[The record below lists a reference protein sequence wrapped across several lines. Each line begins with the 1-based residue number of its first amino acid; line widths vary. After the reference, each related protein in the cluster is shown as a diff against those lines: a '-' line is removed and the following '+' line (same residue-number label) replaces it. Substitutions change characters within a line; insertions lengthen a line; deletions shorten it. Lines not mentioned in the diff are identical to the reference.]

1 MSRPSEME
9 IVDQQIHDSDRDKF
23 CTGKA
28 TVQDYCKEMV
38 QDQCKGLQLLSLD
51 DSIKEVSAE
60 DLDERSDPQVLAQR
74 LQKLEGLSVVEET
87 NRSIQ
92 FDPGEKPS
100 KIILETWGVTAQNVS
115 DFTRYCGTLGSP
127 FLFFKSF
134 QLTDN
139 ANDLSLC
146 LVMVDACNFASLSSR
161 DVTFECGRTY
171 VCALCVVAA
180 HGLAGIMHVL
190 VNIVLKP
197 NEAEGVKSTLRYVS
211 SNRFPSGNY
220 PASEQD
226 KRQDVLVHWCHG
238 APGIALTLVKA
249 VEVFGDDE
257 FLEAVVD
264 ATEVKTVKLQSIDIK
279 NESLDDMKQKSEII
293 LGKQDVI
300 ELAQH
305 SKVVSVFTRTISC
318 AGLKPT
324 IAAIEA
330 NTEIALAS
338 RETLIDGWS
347 DMLLLMLYTMSWS
360 KRIYMK
366 GSIVVLV
373 RNIDK
378 CSLMIILACTWYGK
392 PVIINLNE
400 LLCDL
405 YRFRLLLMDKVYIDY
420 ALEKLNYLKEC
431 RYEPL
436 VWLYEEYPP
445 DDPYLVVGVGE
456 RSLIANLSAANCYK
470 SEHLKKPENWAL
482 VKKAKYLY
490 IAGFCL
496 TVSPNS
502 IQLVAEHTAAKNK
515 VFSMNLSVPFLG
527 EFFKDVQVKALP
539 YVDFVFGNETEARTF
554 SKVRGWET
562 DDVAEI
568 SLKIS
573 QWPKASRTHKR
584 ITVISQDID
593 ALSMKNELIE
603 DERLIVAVK
612 KLWSRAGKDTSLEDQ
627 WILDKG
633 LKTEIETLGSIRHK
647 NIIKLYS
654 YFASF
659 NCKQLVYEYML
670 NGILW
675 DALHKGWLLLDW
687 PIRYQI
693 ALGVV
698 KGLSYPKLMER
709 KELVLGRLLLNLED
723 KVLFP
728 GDGNVINWDERAR
741 DWNHSR

>member
-9 IVDQQIHDSDRDKF
+9 SDDQQIHDSDRDKF
-23 CTGKA
+23 CTGKE
-28 TVQDYCKEMV
+28 TVQDYFEEMVQDQCKGLQMV

-51 DSIKEVSAE
+51 DSFKEVNAE
-60 DLDERSDPQVLAQR
+60 DLDQKSDPQVLAQK
-74 LQKLEGLSVVEET
+74 LQKLEGWSVVEET

-92 FDPGEKPS
+92 FDPGGKPS
-100 KIILETWGVTAQNVS
+100 KITLETWGVTAQNFS

-134 QLTDN
+134 RLTDN

-161 DVTFECGRTY
+161 DVTFECGRTD
-171 VCALCVVAA
+171 VCALCVVAV

-190 VNIVLKP
+190 VNMVLKP
-197 NEAEGVKSTLRYVS
+197 DEAKGVKSTLRYAS

-220 PASEQD
+220 PASEED
-226 KRQDVLVHWCHG
+226 RRQDVLVHWCHG
-238 APGIALTLVKA
+238 AMELALTLVKA
-249 VEVFGDDE
+249 AEIFGDDE
-257 FLEAVVD
+257 FLEAAVD
-264 ATEVKTVKLQSIDIK
+264 AAEVKSVKLQSIDMK
-279 NESLDDMKQKSEII
+279 NESLDDMEQKPEII

-300 ELAQH
+300 ELAN
-305 SKVVSVFTRTISC
+305 VVSVVTRTISC

-338 RETLIDGWS
+338 RETLID
-347 DMLLLMLYTMSWS
+347 
-360 KRIYMK
+360 
-366 GSIVVLV
+366 
-373 RNIDK
+373 
-378 CSLMIILACTWYGK
+378 
-392 PVIINLNE
+392 
-400 LLCDL
+400 
-405 YRFRLLLMDKVYIDY
+405 VYIDY

-431 RYEPL
+431 CYEPW
-436 VWLYEEYPP
+436 VWLYEEYPH
-445 DDPYLVVGVGE
+445 DDPYLVVGIGE

-470 SEHLKKPENWAL
+470 SGQLMKPENWAL
-482 VKKAKYLY
+482 VEKAKYLY
-490 IAGFCL
+490 IAGLCL
-496 TVSPNS
+496 TVSPDS
-502 IQLVAEHTAAKNK
+502 IQLVAEHIAAKNK
-515 VFSMNLSVPFLG
+515 VFSMNFSAPFIG
-527 EFFKDVQVKALP
+527 EFFEDVQVKALLH
-539 YVDFVFGNETEARTF
+539 VDFVFGNETETRTF
-554 SKVRGWET
+554 SKIRGWET

-568 SLKIS
+568 ALKIS

-584 ITVISQDID
+584 ITVNSQDID

-612 KLWSRAGKDTSLEDQ
+612 KLRSRTEKDTSLEDQ
-627 WILDKG
+627 WTLDKG
-633 LKTEIETLGSIRHK
+633 LKTEVETLGSIRHK

-659 NCKQLVYEYML
+659 NCKLLVYEYML

-687 PIRYQI
+687 LIRYQI

-698 KGLSYPKLMER
+698 KGLSYPNLMER

-728 GDGNVINWDERAR
+728 RDGNVMNWDERAR
-741 DWNHSR
+741 DWNHSQ

>member
-1 MSRPSEME
+1 
-9 IVDQQIHDSDRDKF
+9 
-23 CTGKA
+23 
-28 TVQDYCKEMV
+28 
-38 QDQCKGLQLLSLD
+38 
-51 DSIKEVSAE
+51 
-60 DLDERSDPQVLAQR
+60 
-74 LQKLEGLSVVEET
+74 
-87 NRSIQ
+87 
-92 FDPGEKPS
+92 
-100 KIILETWGVTAQNVS
+100 
-115 DFTRYCGTLGSP
+115 
-127 FLFFKSF
+127 
-134 QLTDN
+134 
-139 ANDLSLC
+139 
-146 LVMVDACNFASLSSR
+146 MVDACNFASLSSR
-161 DVTFECGRTY
+161 DVTFECGRTD
-171 VCALCVVAA
+171 VCALCAVVA

-190 VNIVLKP
+190 VNMVLKP
-197 NEAEGVKSTLRYVS
+197 DEAEGVKSTLRYVS
-211 SNRFPSGNY
+211 SNRFPSENY

-226 KRQDVLVHWCHG
+226 RRQDVLVHWCHG
-238 APGIALTLVKA
+238 AMELALTLVKA
-249 VEVFGDDE
+249 AEVFGDDE
-257 FLEAVVD
+257 FLEAAVD
-264 ATEVKTVKLQSIDIK
+264 AAEVKIVKLQSIDIK
-279 NESLDDMKQKSEII
+279 NESLDDMEQKPEII

-305 SKVVSVFTRTISC
+305 SNVVSVVTRNISC

-324 IAAIEA
+324 VAAIEA
-330 NTEIALAS
+330 NTKIALAS

-347 DMLLLMLYTMSWS
+347 DMRLLMLYTMSWS

-373 RNIDK
+373 RNTGN

-392 PVIINLNE
+392 PILIYLNE
-400 LLCDL
+400 LVCDP

-431 RYEPL
+431 CYEPL
-436 VWLYEEYPP
+436 VWLYEEYPH
-445 DDPYLVVGVGE
+445 DDPYLVVGIGE

-470 SEHLKKPENWAL
+470 SEHLKKPENWVL
-482 VKKAKYLY
+482 GEKAKYLY

-496 TVSPNS
+496 TVSPDS
-502 IQLVAEHTAAKNK
+502 IQLVAEHIAAKNK
-515 VFSMNLSVPFLG
+515 VFSMNLSAPFIC
-527 EFFKDVQVKALP
+527 EFFKVVQVKALL

-554 SKVRGWET
+554 SNVRGWET
-562 DDVAEI
+562 DDVAETA
-568 SLKIS
+568 LKIS

-612 KLWSRAGKDTSLEDQ
+612 KLWSRTGKDTNLEDQ

-633 LKTEIETLGSIRHK
+633 LKTEVETLGSIRHK

-659 NCKQLVYEYML
+659 NCKLLVYEYML
-670 NGILW
+670 NGTLW

-728 GDGNVINWDERAR
+728 GDGNVMNWDERAR